1 MVEDSPELVSE
12 VVSGVVVSPG
22 IPMSVVDT
30 LAVVGNVEDSEE
42 GVAMKGSV
50 ERNVCWV
57 VGTAVVI
64 TVETMGL
71 LH

>member
-1 MVEDSPELVSE
+1 
-12 VVSGVVVSPG
+12 
-22 IPMSVVDT
+22 MSVVDT